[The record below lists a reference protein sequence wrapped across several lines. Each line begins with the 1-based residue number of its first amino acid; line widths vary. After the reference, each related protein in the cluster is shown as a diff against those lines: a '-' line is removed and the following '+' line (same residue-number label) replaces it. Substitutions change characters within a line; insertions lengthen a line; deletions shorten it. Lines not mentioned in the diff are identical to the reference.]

1 MGYVN
6 FLRDKEAMDFS
17 NLKFLVFD
25 EADEIFDQNFRIE
38 IESFMHWA
46 EFTAPGKGDSTG
58 KTIRLKNRDAC
69 QVLMF
74 SATFAP
80 VIEKYSKIF
89 FRNYHAAVKVRME
102 SQMTRK
108 MTQSERQVNT
118 AINEQI
124 IQEIIAVD
132 DYTTDIKRRPEIVKG
147 NIEQI

>member
-1 MGYVN
+1 MN
-6 FLRDKEAMDFS
+6 FLRDKEAMNFS

-25 EADEIFDQNFRIE
+25 EADEIFDQNFRVD
-38 IESFMHWA
+38 IESFMTWA
-46 EFTAPGKGDSTG
+46 KFTAPGQGDSIG
-58 KTIRLKNRDAC
+58 KTIRLENRNAC

-80 VIEKYSKIF
+80 AIEKYSKIF
-89 FRNYHAAVKVRME
+89 FRDYHTAVKVRME
-102 SQMTRK
+102 SHT

-124 IQEIIAVD
+124 IQEIIAVA

-147 NIEQI
+147 NIEQIIRRSS